1 MLGIEWK
8 QRQDN
13 AEADEIDEHGDEKDN
28 QRGFLHDDE
37 AESNLH
43 KAEGG
48 TVNQDLVRER
58 KNQDSKRHGMTNDRV
73 RMTKEVRNRND
84 KEPNLHIR
92 PSSLDSSLELR
103 H

>member
-1 MLGIEWK
+1 MLRIERK
-8 QRQDN
+8 QRQDD
-13 AEADEIDEHGDEKDN
+13 AEANEIDEHGDEKHN
-28 QRGFLHDDE
+28 QRGFLHDDGT
-37 AESNLH
+37 ESNRH

-58 KNQDSKRHGMTNDRV
+58 KNQDSKHHGMTNDQV

-92 PSSLDSSLELR
+92 PSSLIR